1 MEKISIKEIRT
12 LAKSLLFNN
21 ENFLLNE
28 ISFAP
33 DIGTMDAGKNINYN
47 SHNGVPPG
55 INDSTSV
62 FEKEDSL
69 PVSPTQVTPTQLSVA
84 ISPNVDKTPTNKTEL
99 KHMISHM
106 LDDKDLHLDQ
116 KDINKVF
123 SVFRKYFKA
132 KKGTNLDA

>member
-33 DIGTMDAGKNINYN
+33 DIGTMDAGKNMRYIYDQAGPNVN
-47 SHNGVPPG
+47 S
-55 INDSTSV
+55 SASV

-123 SVFRKYFKA
+123 SVFRKYFKS